1 MRRRTRKWWQGE
13 IQRWEESG
21 KEAEAFANGKGYSPK
36 TLKWWRAELKR
47 ERSDGA
53 RAEVRAVA
61 LVPARVVPAGRDGAP
76 LWIEVGGVRVEVRRG
91 FDAGLL
97 REVVGLL
104 RMAR

>member
-1 MRRRTRKWWQGE
+1 MRRRTRKWWRAE

-21 KEAEAFANGKGYSPK
+21 KDAEAFADGKGYSPK

-47 ERSDGA
+47 ERNDGA
-53 RAEVRAVA
+53 APAVRAVA

-76 LWIEVGGVRVEVRRG
+76 IWIEVNGARVEVRRG

-104 RMAR
+104 REAR